1 VDLEDRPGGAGGATG
16 GAFTGGR
23 TLDVDV
29 GTCLSPVRL
38 EQLYS
43 ELAWELLLWF
53 LVELLVLLQAQEVAV
68 GYVPLDYYSWLC

>member
-1 VDLEDRPGGAGGATG
+1 
-16 GAFTGGR
+16 
-23 TLDVDV
+23 LDVDV

-53 LVELLVLLQAQEVAV
+53 LVELLVLCRRRR
-68 GYVPLDYYSWLC
+68 WLWYICLGFITPGSADRS